1 MCDYSLEAYR
11 RRPARKGERY
21 QTQRFQSGS
30 IGLIAPG
37 DPATAVCVA
46 CDTGL
51 RLHGLPE
58 VVRTAAGIGPRADA
72 TFVRLD
78 SGDYRDGV
86 EFANGRRVSLQSLG
100 PGVAVDVT
108 RTLDT
113 RAWTPALEEALT

>member
-1 MCDYSLEAYR
+1 MCDYSLEMYR
-11 RRPARKGERY
+11 RRPAHKGERY
-21 QTQRFQSGS
+21 QTHKFPSGS

-37 DPATAVCVA
+37 DPATAVCVD

-58 VVRTAAGIGPRADA
+58 TVRTAAGVGPRADA

-78 SGDYRDGV
+78 RGYYRDGV
-86 EFANGRRVSLQSLG
+86 EFANGGRVSLQNLG
-100 PGVAVDVT
+100 PGVTVDVV

-113 RAWTPALEEALT
+113 PAWTQALEKELA